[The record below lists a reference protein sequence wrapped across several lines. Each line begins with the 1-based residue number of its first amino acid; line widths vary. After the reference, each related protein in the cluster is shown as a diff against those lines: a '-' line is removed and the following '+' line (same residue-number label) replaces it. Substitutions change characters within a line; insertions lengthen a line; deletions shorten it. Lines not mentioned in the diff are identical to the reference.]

1 MSHDFLDEREFELV
15 NIIGAQL
22 GSNQRDLSRLLDLSL
37 GQTNMLVR
45 RLVAK
50 GFIRI
55 SQLNQKKVS
64 YLLTPKGLA
73 EKMKK
78 SVNYTLKTI
87 HSISAIKEQI
97 KHEVIKLYNEGE
109 RNFVIVG
116 KSDFALLIEMVFR
129 KKGLHDYHISYMSEM
144 PHDEVKGTILLCRE
158 GLVDGSPSRKVVN
171 LIEELAKNHEIVTN
185 GKGRPERVSPLM

>member
-15 NIIGAQL
+15 NIIGAKL

-37 GQTNMLVR
+37 GQTNMLIR

-50 GFIRI
+50 GFLRI

-64 YLLTPKGLA
+64 YILTPKGLA
-73 EKMKK
+73 EKMKQ

-87 HSISAIKEQI
+87 HSISAIKDQI
-97 KHEVIKLYNEGE
+97 KSVVVPLYEKGE
-109 RNFVIVG
+109 RHFVIVG

-129 KKGLHDYHISYMSEM
+129 ERGLNDFKVTYAEEM
-144 PHDEVKGTILLCRE
+144 PHNGDGTILICRE
-158 GLVDGSPSRKVVN
+158 GFNGPASGKIVN
-171 LIEELAKNHEIVTN
+171 LIEELAKNHDIITN
-185 GKGRPERVSPLM
+185 GKGNNHVKQ

>member
-1 MSHDFLDEREFELV
+1 MTKEVLDEREFELI
-15 NIIGAQL
+15 NIIGAKL

-37 GQTNMLVR
+37 GQTNMLIR

-64 YLLTPKGLA
+64 YLLTPQGLA
-73 EKMKK
+73 EKMRK
-78 SVNYTLKTI
+78 SINYTLKTI

-97 KHEVIKLYNEGE
+97 KKVVVSLYQEGE
-109 RNFVIVG
+109 RNFVVIG

-129 KKGLHDYHISYMSEM
+129 EMGLHDYHISYMNEL
-144 PHDEVKGTILLCRE
+144 PATEVKGTVLICRE
-158 GLVDGSPSRKVVN
+158 GFDGTLTASSKTIN
-171 LIEELAKNHEIVTN
+171 LIHELAQNHEIVNN
-185 GKGRPERVSPLM
+185 GKGR